1 MHGIKAL
8 KRSLDKIY
16 PNRKLKFLLSILADK
31 DYSEMI
37 HLICSLAS
45 HIYVAQNQSDRAAS
59 VEAQSAEVNKHQ
71 VPCTVCDSVAAAL
84 SLALSEATEND
95 ILVAGGSLYT
105 VGEVLQAY
113 HA

>member
-1 MHGIKAL
+1 
-8 KRSLDKIY
+8 
-16 PNRKLKFLLSILADK
+16 
-31 DYSEMI
+31 MI

-71 VPCTVCDSVAAAL
+71 VPAQFATRCRCPY
-84 SLALSEATEND
+84 LALSEATEND